1 MGKQKEGFE
10 YLGLKFQ
17 ERLIRQFLVDRKFAE
32 RILDIVNPNYFEDE
46 SLRVIA
52 ATIKDAYEKY
62 ETIPDVD
69 SLKMRV
75 VANLDNDIKKKFLTS
90 QIDRVANAEEN
101 DGIYIQETSMQ
112 FCKQQE
118 LNKALRLCEKIIDKG
133 DINDYEQCADLMR
146 KALEAGDISDSDKNV
161 LEGLAEVL
169 KDDYRKPIPTGID
182 GLDDLMDG
190 GLSRGELALILAP
203 FGVGKT
209 TMITKLASSAKRYN
223 CNVLQIFFEDN
234 VKVIQRKHLSC
245 WTGMELND
253 LSLPE
258 NLERLEDEIEH
269 QEENGGKIILKRFPS
284 VGTTIATIRQ
294 YVKRKIA
301 QGFRPDM
308 LLLDYID
315 CVQPSVIQSDNN
327 VGEGM
332 VMREFETLLA
342 DFDIA
347 GWTAIQG
354 NRSSIGSEVVEA
366 DQMAGSI
373 KKGMIGHFIV
383 SIAKTNIQKEAG
395 IATMAILKSR
405 FGKDGIIFHDIKFDN
420 STLQIDM
427 TENESGE
434 SFVANTQTKVVET
447 QQRMNTMME
456 MAKERRLEEERRK
469 VEEDRIKELAEA
481 EDDSKTEA

>member
-1 MGKQKEGFE
+1 MGKEKDGFE

-17 ERLIRQFLVDRKFAE
+17 ERLIRQFLADRKFAE
-32 RILDIVNPNYFEDE
+32 RIMDIINPNYFEDE
-46 SLRVIA
+46 YLRVIA
-52 ATIKDAYEKY
+52 ATIKNAYEKY
-62 ETIPDVD
+62 ETIPDVE

-75 VANLDNDIKKKFLTS
+75 VADLDNDVKKKFLTG

-101 DGIYIQETSMQ
+101 DGQYVQDTAMQ

-118 LNKALRLCEKIIDKG
+118 LNKALRKCAKIIDGG
-133 DINDYEQCADLMR
+133 DINDYEKCAELMR
-146 KALEAGDISDSDKNV
+146 KALEAGDITDNDKNV

-169 KDDYRKPIPTGID
+169 SEDYRLPIPTGID

-209 TMITKLASSAKRYN
+209 TMITKLASSAKRHD

-245 WTGMELND
+245 WTGIKLND

-258 NLERLEDEIEH
+258 NLQRLEDEIEY
-269 QEENGGKIILKRFPS
+269 QGKNGGKIVLKKFPS
-284 VGTTIATIRQ
+284 AGTTIPIIRQ

-301 QGFRPDM
+301 QGFRPDI

-315 CVQPSVIQSDNN
+315 CVQPSTTQSDVN

-332 VMREFETLLA
+332 VMREFESLLA

-354 NRSSIGSEVVEA
+354 NRSSIGAEVVEA

-383 SIAKTNIQKEAG
+383 SIAKTNNQKEAG

-405 FGKDGIIFHDIKFDN
+405 FGQDGVIFHDIKFDN
-420 STLQIDM
+420 SNLQIDM
-427 TENESGE
+427 TESQGGE
-434 SFVANTQTKVVET
+434 SFMQSNQNKVVET

-456 MAKERRLEEERRK
+456 MAKERRLAEEA
-469 VEEDRIKELAEA
+469 RILAETREKEL
-481 EDDSKTEA
+481 TEIQTNNETES